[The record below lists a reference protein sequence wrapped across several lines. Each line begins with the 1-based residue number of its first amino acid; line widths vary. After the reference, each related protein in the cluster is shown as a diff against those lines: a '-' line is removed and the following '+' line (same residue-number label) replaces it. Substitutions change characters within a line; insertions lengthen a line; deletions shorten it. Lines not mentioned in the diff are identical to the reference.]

1 MTVKLDAPN
10 RPKALQY
17 YLRNSQELNVD
28 RVGFLKVEK
37 GNWPAVV
44 FNEGNWSNI
53 DAANIWY
60 ESGIDIFPVLIDV
73 VVKYEDYITG
83 YQLRGKIRKL
93 IGKFNG
99 SLTDDREGTIA
110 FRQFLAPVYN
120 KETNDIIFGGVYL
133 FKQNFDFRPKPTPT
147 PEVLDNE
154 TVENANNT
162 N

>member
-53 DAANIWY
+53 DASNSGF
-60 ESGIDIFPVLIDV
+60 ERGIDIFPVLIDI
-73 VVKYEDYITG
+73 VVKYEDYKKG
-83 YQLRGKIRKL
+83 YELRGKIRKL

-99 SLTDDREGTIA
+99 SLTEDREGTIA

-120 KETNDIIFGGVYL
+120 KETNDIVFGGVYL
-133 FKQNFDFRPKPTPT
+133 FKQNYDY
-147 PEVLDNE
+147 
-154 TVENANNT
+154 ANNS